1 MAHALTLLVFSACLG
16 ACAPGI
22 PEIPPPASSV
32 TRREALAASRAYTS
46 MIWRG
51 SLRNVRHGTDGDGI
65 RTDTP
70 DASAAGDDAG
80 AWWKPGMRSIGMP
93 YKWGGFD
100 TPRQFSERLKAD
112 AANGG
117 APAAAGDMGTP
128 EKQAAG
134 DAAVSRFAAGVDCSV
149 FVSRCWRLDRPFS
162 TRELPALCK
171 KKPGIPMR
179 QGCRGRPSTPRQRR
193 RTFTCRELQRL
204 YVHMEHLP
212 LEGGAKFLQRQN
224 ERGTVHFGTMLE
236 VVRKILGLVG
246 KILQHGSSGRLP
258 VKQQACF
265 FRFSHNFHLDLLAYG
280 QLGAEGKFQ
289 RIVTAESDG
298 ASPS

>member
-1 MAHALTLLVFSACLG
+1 MTNALTLLVFSACLG

-32 TRREALAASRAYTS
+32 TRRETLAASRAYTS

-70 DASAAGDDAG
+70 DASAAGYDAG

-117 APAAAGDMGTP
+117 LPAAAGDMGTP

-134 DAAVSRFAAGVDCSV
+134 DAGRQPLCRRSGLLRLRLPLLAAGQAL
-149 FVSRCWRLDRPFS
+149 FHTGTPRPLHAAS
-162 TRELPALCK
+162 LL
-171 KKPGIPMR
+171 
-179 QGCRGRPSTPRQRR
+179 GRPPDGRHPD
-193 RTFTCRELQRL
+193 CAGAPCAP
-204 YVHMEHLP
+204 VHSV
-212 LEGGAKFLQRQN
+212 GGN
-224 ERGTVHFGTMLE
+224 
-236 VVRKILGLVG
+236 G
-246 KILQHGSSGRLP
+246 KEQVP
-258 VKQQACF
+258 
-265 FRFSHNFHLDLLAYG
+265 G
-280 QLGAEGKFQ
+280 Q
-289 RIVTAESDG
+289 
-298 ASPS
+298 

>member
-1 MAHALTLLVFSACLG
+1 MTNALTLLVFSACLG

-70 DASAAGDDAG
+70 DASAAGYDAG

-117 APAAAGDMGTP
+117 LPAAAGDMGTP

-134 DAAVSRFAAGVDCSV
+134 DAAVSRFAAGVDCSG

-162 TRELPALCK
+162 TRELPALCTRLPSWEDLRTGDILIA
-171 KKPGIPMR
+171 PGRHVLLFIQWEGTEKNRFLGSEAGPLPVWKCAEHFFSRAILERGGYRPMR
-179 QGCRGRPSTPRQRR
+179 YKGM
-193 RTFTCRELQRL
+193 REQ
-204 YVHMEHLP
+204 ETDS
-212 LEGGAKFLQRQN
+212 ETAK
-224 ERGTVHFGTMLE
+224 
-236 VVRKILGLVG
+236 
-246 KILQHGSSGRLP
+246 P
-258 VKQQACF
+258 
-265 FRFSHNFHLDLLAYG
+265 
-280 QLGAEGKFQ
+280 
-289 RIVTAESDG
+289 
-298 ASPS
+298 

>member
-1 MAHALTLLVFSACLG
+1 MTNALTLLVFSACLG

-70 DASAAGDDAG
+70 DASAAGYDAG

-117 APAAAGDMGTP
+117 LPAAAGDMGTP
-128 EKQAAG
+128 LLAAG
-134 DAAVSRFAAGVDCSV
+134 QALFHTGTPRPLHAAS
-149 FVSRCWRLDRPFS
+149 L
-162 TRELPALCK
+162 L
-171 KKPGIPMR
+171 
-179 QGCRGRPSTPRQRR
+179 GRPPDGRHPD
-193 RTFTCRELQRL
+193 CAGAPCAP
-204 YVHMEHLP
+204 VHSV
-212 LEGGAKFLQRQN
+212 GGN
-224 ERGTVHFGTMLE
+224 
-236 VVRKILGLVG
+236 G
-246 KILQHGSSGRLP
+246 KEQVP
-258 VKQQACF
+258 
-265 FRFSHNFHLDLLAYG
+265 G
-280 QLGAEGKFQ
+280 Q
-289 RIVTAESDG
+289 
-298 ASPS
+298 

>member
-1 MAHALTLLVFSACLG
+1 MTNALTLLVFSACLG

-32 TRREALAASRAYTS
+32 PRRETLAASRAYTS

-70 DASAAGDDAG
+70 DASAAGYDAG

-117 APAAAGDMGTP
+117 LPAAAGDMGTP

-134 DAAVSRFAAGVDCSV
+134 DAAVSRFAAGVDCSG

-162 TRELPALCK
+162 TRELPALCTRLPSWEDLRTGDILIV
-171 KKPGIPMR
+171 PGRHVLLFIQWEGTEKSRFLGSEAGPLPAWKCSEHVFSRSMLENSGYRPMR
-179 QGCRGRPSTPRQRR
+179 YRGMR
-193 RTFTCRELQRL
+193 
-204 YVHMEHLP
+204 
-212 LEGGAKFLQRQN
+212 
-224 ERGTVHFGTMLE
+224 
-236 VVRKILGLVG
+236 
-246 KILQHGSSGRLP
+246 
-258 VKQQACF
+258 
-265 FRFSHNFHLDLLAYG
+265 D
-280 QLGAEGKFQ
+280 
-289 RIVTAESDG
+289 
-298 ASPS
+298 

>member
-1 MAHALTLLVFSACLG
+1 MTNALTLLVFSACLG

-70 DASAAGDDAG
+70 DASAAGYDAG

-117 APAAAGDMGTP
+117 LPAAAGDMGTP

-134 DAAVSRFAAGVDCSV
+134 DAAVSRLPPEWTAPASSPAAGG
-149 FVSRCWRLDRPFS
+149 WTGPFPHGNS
-162 TRELPALCK
+162 PPSARGFP
-171 KKPGIPMR
+171 PGK
-179 QGCRGRPSTPRQRR
+179 T
-193 RTFTCRELQRL
+193 
-204 YVHMEHLP
+204 
-212 LEGGAKFLQRQN
+212 
-224 ERGTVHFGTMLE
+224 
-236 VVRKILGLVG
+236 
-246 KILQHGSSGRLP
+246 SGRET
-258 VKQQACF
+258 
-265 FRFSHNFHLDLLAYG
+265 S
-280 QLGAEGKFQ
+280 
-289 RIVTAESDG
+289 
-298 ASPS
+298 

>member
-1 MAHALTLLVFSACLG
+1 MTNALTLLVFSACLG

-70 DASAAGDDAG
+70 DASAAGYDAG

-117 APAAAGDMGTP
+117 LPAAAGDMGTP

-134 DAAVSRFAAGVDCSV
+134 DAAVSRFAAGVDCSG
-149 FVSRCWRLDRPFS
+149 FGLPLLAAGQALFHTGTPRPLHAAS
-162 TRELPALCK
+162 LL
-171 KKPGIPMR
+171 
-179 QGCRGRPSTPRQRR
+179 GRPPDGRHPD
-193 RTFTCRELQRL
+193 CAGAPCAP
-204 YVHMEHLP
+204 VHSV
-212 LEGGAKFLQRQN
+212 GGN
-224 ERGTVHFGTMLE
+224 
-236 VVRKILGLVG
+236 G
-246 KILQHGSSGRLP
+246 KEQVP
-258 VKQQACF
+258 
-265 FRFSHNFHLDLLAYG
+265 G
-280 QLGAEGKFQ
+280 Q
-289 RIVTAESDG
+289 
-298 ASPS
+298 